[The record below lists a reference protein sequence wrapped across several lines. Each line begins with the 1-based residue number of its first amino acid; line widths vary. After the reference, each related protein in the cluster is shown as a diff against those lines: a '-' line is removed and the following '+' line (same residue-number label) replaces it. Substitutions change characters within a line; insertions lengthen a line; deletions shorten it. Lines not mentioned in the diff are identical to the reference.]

1 MSQRS
6 NFVCGTRAGGPF
18 CVQFGDGMSISKR
31 KAIQIP
37 LAEVAAY
44 YEWHADGGNP
54 QYIGCSV

>member
-1 MSQRS
+1 
-6 NFVCGTRAGGPF
+6 
-18 CVQFGDGMSISKR
+18 MSISKR